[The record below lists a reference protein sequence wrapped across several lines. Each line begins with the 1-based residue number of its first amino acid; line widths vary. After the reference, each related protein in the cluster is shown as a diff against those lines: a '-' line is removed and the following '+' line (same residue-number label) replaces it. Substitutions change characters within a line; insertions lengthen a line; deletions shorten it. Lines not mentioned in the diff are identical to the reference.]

1 MKACTLGILFR
12 APATAALPP
21 TRFGT
26 LARERSP
33 RRWRPRSCRPR
44 LGRRLRRGYRR
55 PSLLVQR
62 RRYPTTPHR
71 AAPATGRPVAA
82 ATPPYLGLGY
92 SRLVHP
98 ELPRT
103 HRQDRPAPI
112 QPRPR
117 LRTDQPVVGRGPRR
131 PAHRPA
137 G

>member
-1 MKACTLGILFR
+1 MKPSTLAPLFR
-12 APATAALPP
+12 PRATAALPP
-21 TRFGT
+21 PRPGT
-26 LARERSP
+26 LARERPP

-44 LGRRLRRGYRR
+44 LGRWLCRCYRR

-62 RRYPTTPHR
+62 RRYPATPHR
-71 AAPATGRPVAA
+71 AAPPTGRPVAA

-117 LRTDQPVVGRGPRR
+117 LRTDQPVVGLGPRR
-131 PAHRPA
+131 PAPRP
-137 G
+137 